1 MEGLSLEGTRVGSSQ
16 EGSRVDWSRVVVG
29 CSEGFPSR
37 APILQ
42 RGEKKKAAAFSL
54 CFPLSLPVVPAE
66 DTLILVLLH

>member
-42 RGEKKKAAAFSL
+42 NGGKKKQQP
-54 CFPLSLPVVPAE
+54 FPCVS
-66 DTLILVLLH
+66 H